1 MSTNRFAILLVSGVL
16 LSAYLVGS
24 KGGSAPLQPPPKA
37 KKHILFMTRSAG
49 FKHPV
54 IPFAG
59 ETMKKLAEQEKDFDV
74 TATDDPS
81 VISKDGLKDYD
92 ALLFYTT
99 GKSPEEF
106 GINED
111 QKAALMDFVKS
122 GKGFAGVH
130 SATDTF
136 YTWPEY
142 GEMIGAYFDG
152 HPWHQEVTI
161 KVEDTKHPATRHL
174 VTSFKINDEIY
185 QFKDFSRDRVH
196 VLLSLDTSSVDLT
209 KKGVKR
215 TDGDFATAW
224 VRDWGK
230 GRVFYTALGHEQ
242 AVWSDPRFQ
251 THLLNG
257 IRWTMRTIK

>member
-1 MSTNRFAILLVSGVL
+1 
-16 LSAYLVGS
+16 
-24 KGGSAPLQPPPKA
+24 
-37 KKHILFMTRSAG
+37 MTRSAG
-49 FKHPV
+49 FKHAV
-54 IPFAG
+54 VPFAAD
-59 ETMKKLAEQEKDFDV
+59 TMKKLAEQERDFDV
-74 TATDDPS
+74 TVTDDPS
-81 VISKDGLKDYD
+81 VISTEGLKNYN

-99 GKSPEEF
+99 GKTTAAF
-106 GINED
+106 GIDEQ
-111 QKAALMDFVKS
+111 QKQALMDFVKS

-136 YTWPEY
+136 YDWPEY
-142 GEMIGAYFDG
+142 GEMIGGFFDE

-174 VTSFKINDEIY
+174 GTSFKINDEIY
-185 QFKDFSRDRVH
+185 QFKDFSRSRVH

-209 KKGVKR
+209 KKNVKR
-215 TDGDFATAW
+215 TDGDFATSW
-224 VRDWGK
+224 VRDWAK

>member
-1 MSTNRFAILLVSGVL
+1 
-16 LSAYLVGS
+16 
-24 KGGSAPLQPPPKA
+24 
-37 KKHILFMTRSAG
+37 
-49 FKHPV
+49 
-54 IPFAG
+54 
-59 ETMKKLAEQEKDFDV
+59 
-74 TATDDPS
+74 
-81 VISKDGLKDYD
+81 
-92 ALLFYTT
+92 
-99 GKSPEEF
+99 
-106 GINED
+106 
-111 QKAALMDFVKS
+111 MDFVKS

-136 YTWPEY
+136 YDWPEY
-142 GEMIGAYFDG
+142 GEMIGGFFDG

-161 KVEDTKHPATRHL
+161 KVENTKHPATRHL
-174 VTSFKINDEIY
+174 GTSFKINDEIY
-185 QFKDFSRDRVH
+185 QFKDFSRSRVH

-209 KKGVKR
+209 KKNVKR
-215 TDGDFATAW
+215 TDGDFATSW

>member
-1 MSTNRFAILLVSGVL
+1 MAQ
-16 LSAYLVGS
+16 S
-24 KGGSAPLQPPPKA
+24 KGARETLSSPPKSP
-37 KKHILFMTRSAG
+37 KHILFMTRSAG

-54 IPFAG
+54 VPFAA

-74 TATDDPS
+74 TVTDDPS
-81 VISKDGLKDYD
+81 VLTKDGLRGYD

-106 GINED
+106 GINEE
-111 QKAALMDFVKS
+111 QKSALMDFVKS

-152 HPWHQEVTI
+152 HPWHQEVNI
-161 KVEDTKHPATRHL
+161 NVEDTKHPATRHL
-174 VTSFKINDEIY
+174 GASFKINDEIY
-185 QFKDFSRDRVH
+185 QFKDFSRNRVH

-230 GRVFYTALGHEQ
+230 GRVFYTALGHEE